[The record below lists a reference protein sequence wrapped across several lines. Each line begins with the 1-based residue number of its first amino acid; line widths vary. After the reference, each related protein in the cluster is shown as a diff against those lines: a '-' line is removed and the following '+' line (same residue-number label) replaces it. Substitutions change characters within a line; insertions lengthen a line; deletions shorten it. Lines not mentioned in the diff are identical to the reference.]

1 MTSLPLDTA
10 VLLAMEYLHT
20 NQPQPAA
27 GICDQALALQPN
39 HEQALLLKIALLRQ
53 AGDLDGAL
61 DYCRRLLASPSAF
74 RSTPRAQKNQ
84 DGPLLLDQT
93 LARVFGRDTPP
104 VSDISDHV
112 PILFS
117 ETVAAQP
124 KLVVELGTRGGES
137 TRALLAGAL
146 RCGAK
151 MLSIDVDPCGDPPGL
166 PDDARAIW
174 TFIQHDDV
182 SFGRDRFVPWCEAQG
197 LAPQIDVLFID
208 TSHLYE
214 HTKDELAV
222 WLPYVAPS
230 GVTLFH
236 DTAMS
241 PAYLRNDG
249 SIGFGWDNER
259 GVIRAIEEYV
269 GRRYDENR
277 YFVDIADDWLIR
289 HDPKS
294 SGFTVMQ
301 RLAGQ
306 NR

>member
-1 MTSLPLDTA
+1 MTSLPIDTA

-20 NQPQPAA
+20 NQPDPAA
-27 GICDQALALQPN
+27 GICDQVLALQPE
-39 HEQALLLKIALLRQ
+39 HEQALLLKIALSRR
-53 AGDLDGAL
+53 AGDIDGAL
-61 DYCRRLLASPSAF
+61 AYCRRLLTAPGAL
-74 RSTPRAQKNQ
+74 RTVPRALKQQ
-84 DGPLLLDQT
+84 PGPALLDPT
-93 LARVFGRDTPP
+93 LARVFGRDAPP

-112 PILFS
+112 PTLFF
-117 ETVAAQP
+117 ETVAARP

-146 RCGAK
+146 RSGAK
-151 MLSIDVDPCGDPPGL
+151 MLSVDIDPCGDPPGL
-166 PDDARAIW
+166 PDDARAVW
-174 TFIQHDDV
+174 TFLQHDDV
-182 SFGRDRFVPWCEAQG
+182 SFGREKFVPWCRDQG
-197 LAPQIDVLFID
+197 LAPMIDVLFID

-222 WLPYVAPS
+222 WLPHVAPQ
-230 GVTLFH
+230 GVVLFH

-241 PAYLRNDG
+241 AAYLRNDG
-249 SIGFGWDNER
+249 SIGFGWENER

-277 YFVDIADDWLIR
+277 YFVDIADGWLVR

-301 RLAGQ
+301 RIA
-306 NR
+306 